1 MKSSASRLA
10 VFLPLFWAGGVNGET
25 HPRSLTLDET
35 IALAMKESS
44 AVLKA
49 DVDSDVRGEQLIQS
63 YLQWLPNLS
72 AQANYNSSRGKLFV
86 ATAAPTLIDG
96 SSYGSNYQ
104 ISTVL
109 NLFNGLSDLSNYR
122 SIKDKKLA
130 ADKTFERAKEQVALD
145 VAQSFLQVILDA
157 KLVSIAEAN
166 FKISQDR
173 TKLLEAQSQV
183 GARSLAD
190 FFRQQAQTSAD
201 ESSLISVKNRLETDK
216 IVLLKKLRM
225 DPRETVSFVEPL
237 LAQDVKAPQNLAI
250 RDQEIAHLTEEA
262 LKRRADYDASQRI
275 AEATQ
280 EDVNVARAPYL
291 PRLDFVATYGALSRK
306 FDFQR
311 VNGVDVAPAEE
322 DSLGE
327 QLQDH
332 ANYTYGL
339 ALTWNIFDRGVTRS
353 TVSVARGI
361 AYKAK
366 IDSED
371 YRNQVIGEV
380 KQMINDRDAAVQ
392 QMQTSQVGLRA
403 AQKAFEVSSGR
414 YEVGALSFIDLSAA
428 QIALFQAQTNFAQ
441 ATISYEL
448 QKRAMVYVLGTD
460 AALVPQ
466 SP

>member
-1 MKSSASRLA
+1 MKLGSHHLTLI
-10 VFLPLFWAGGVNGET
+10 LPLIWGAGAFAQASART
-25 HPRSLTLDET
+25 LTLDDS
-35 IALAMKESS
+35 IAIAMKESS
-44 AVLKA
+44 TVLKA
-49 DVDSDVRGEQLIQS
+49 DVDSDVRAEQLIQS
-63 YLQWLPNLS
+63 YLQWLPNLT
-72 AQANYNSSRGKLFV
+72 AQANYNASRGKLFV

-96 SSYGSNYQ
+96 SSYGSSYQ

-109 NLFNGLSDLSNYR
+109 NIFNGLSDISNYR

-201 ESSLISVKNRLETDK
+201 ESALISAKNRFETDK

-225 DPRETVSFVEPL
+225 DPREAVTFVEPV
-237 LAQDVKAPQNLAI
+237 LAQDVQAVQNPAV
-250 RDQEIAHLTEEA
+250 RDQEITNLTEDA
-262 LKRRADYDASQRI
+262 LKRRADYDASQKI
-275 AEATQ
+275 AEATR
-280 EDVNVARAPYL
+280 EDVNVAQAPYY
-291 PRLDFVATYGALSRK
+291 PRLDFVASYGALSRK

-371 YRNQVIGEV
+371 YRNQVVGEV

-448 QKRAMVYVLGTD
+448 QKRAMVYVLGTQ
-460 AALVPQ
+460 AASAPE
-466 SP
+466 SH